1 MWKDFK
7 AVAHETVPAET
18 DAHSETHPTRTLR
31 NVHLGSKHDETIA
44 STASACLRLYC
55 GAGKIDAFAAMLRAA
70 PSARLPVRM
79 HFGIISNANVTES
92 SFIRKE
98 RVLACESRAQ
108 VVCLKYSSVAIVHG
122 AEFGNRARWLETV
135 LVVCARRWEGH
146 RWGMRA
152 FQPAARSTISLALL
166 RILRSVPLRTSEAVA
181 VKCQRSTING
191 LGASHRPSSGSKEQ

>member
-1 MWKDFK
+1 MKRYLQK
-7 AVAHETVPAET
+7 LM
-18 DAHSETHPTRTLR
+18 RTMKLNQR
-31 NVHLGSKHDETIA
+31 EPFGMHTWGV
-44 STASACLRLYC
+44 STMKQSHQPPSVCLRLYC

-79 HFGIISNANVTES
+79 HFGNISNANVTAS
-92 SFIRKE
+92 SSIRKE
-98 RVLACESRAQ
+98 HVLAYDSRAHAH
-108 VVCLKYSSVAIVHG
+108 VVCLKYPSVAIIHG
-122 AEFGNRARWLETV
+122 ADFGSRARWLETV

-166 RILRSVPLRTSEAVA
+166 RIFRSVPLRMSEAVD
-181 VKCQRSTING
+181 VKCRMSEING